1 MADLNNGVLTDT
13 ITNIC
18 CTDEILAKL
27 TKGELINLLIRL
39 GDNSA
44 FNLVWTEGNEAN
56 PITVERTNLDR
67 RVFVET
73 VSSWQ
78 AKSPN
83 NTKQSHTERRK
94 DNCKRLEIKIASDYR
109 DVLLLLN
116 ETMEILT
123 IDDFD
128 QLPNV
133 ARELNQK
140 LARAN
145 NTIRELR
152 A

>member
-67 RVFVET
+67 RVFV
-73 VSSWQ
+73 
-78 AKSPN
+78 
-83 NTKQSHTERRK
+83 
-94 DNCKRLEIKIASDYR
+94 
-109 DVLLLLN
+109 
-116 ETMEILT
+116 
-123 IDDFD
+123 
-128 QLPNV
+128 
-133 ARELNQK
+133 
-140 LARAN
+140 
-145 NTIRELR
+145 
-152 A
+152 